1 MPVNVDRLNE
11 QLLNDIAFRDDWR
24 PIYKAL
30 KHLFD
35 VTNQNRRRIGGDN
48 DIISAVEITAD
59 DTLLSAME
67 SRIAELESLVSALQ
81 RENDHLSRIAAL
93 ESRLDGLDRETAIPK
108 PEPQTDIDFTNTLIY
123 DLIERVKAI
132 EAQI

>member
-1 MPVNVDRLNE
+1 MDVDRV
-11 QLLNDIAFRDDWR
+11 LLNSIPAKFAQDPDPEIRDFWLNLHKIMWQLR
-24 PIYKAL
+24 SR
-30 KHLFD
+30 
-35 VTNQNRRRIGGDN
+35 TGGDA

-67 SRIAELESLVSALQ
+67 SRIAELESMVSALQ

>member
-1 MPVNVDRLNE
+1 MANVDRLNE
-11 QLLNDIAFRDDWR
+11 QLLNDIAFRAEWR
-24 PIYKAL
+24 PIYQAL

-35 VTNQNRRRIGGDN
+35 ILNQNRRRTGGDD

-67 SRIAELESLVSALQ
+67 SRIAELESLVAALQ

-108 PEPQTDIDFTNTLIY
+108 PEPQTDMDYTTTLIH
-123 DLIERVKAI
+123 DLLARVKSL
-132 EAQI
+132 EVQI

>member
-11 QLLNDIAFRDDWR
+11 QLLNDIAFRAEWR
-24 PIYKAL
+24 PIYGAL
-30 KHLFD
+30 KHIFD
-35 VTNQNRRRIGGDN
+35 ILNQNRRRTGGDD

-67 SRIAELESLVSALQ
+67 SRIAELESLVAALQ
-81 RENDHLSRIAAL
+81 RENDHISRIAAI

-108 PEPQTDIDFTNTLIY
+108 PEPQTDMDYTTTLIH
-123 DLIERVKAI
+123 DLLARVKSL
-132 EAQI
+132 EVQI